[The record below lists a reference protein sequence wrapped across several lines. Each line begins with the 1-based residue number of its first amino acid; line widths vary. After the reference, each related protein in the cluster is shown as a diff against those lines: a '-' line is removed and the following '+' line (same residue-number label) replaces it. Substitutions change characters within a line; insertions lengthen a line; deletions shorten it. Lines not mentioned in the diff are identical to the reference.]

1 MTAAG
6 VLRAT
11 LRFYPT
17 TMPDTPIPQFGDCDP
32 DAAYTL
38 RPGGYAVIVSE
49 RGEVAVVLVNGRG
62 YLPGGG
68 QEVGGVGE
76 SPEQAAVREAR
87 EECGLSIRILST
99 IGVADELIHARAE
112 GRHCRKR
119 GTFFRAEV
127 LSIEPGAGEPDHQ
140 LVWLPPAE
148 AINALHH
155 ESQRWAVRQAFNPA
169 AR

>member
-1 MTAAG
+1 
-6 VLRAT
+6 
-11 LRFYPT
+11 
-17 TMPDTPIPQFGDCDP
+17 MPDTLISQFGHHHP

-62 YLPGGG
+62 FLPGGG
-68 QEVGGVGE
+68 QEAGE
-76 SPEQAAVREAR
+76 SPEHAAVREAR
-87 EECGLSIRILST
+87 EECGLSIRLGQP

-112 GRHCRKR
+112 GRRYRKR

-127 LSIEPGAGEPDHQ
+127 VSHEPREGEADHR
-140 LVWLPPAE
+140 LVWLPPAQ
-148 AINALHH
+148 AIIALHH
-155 ESQRWAVRQAFNPA
+155 ESQRWAVRQAINPA